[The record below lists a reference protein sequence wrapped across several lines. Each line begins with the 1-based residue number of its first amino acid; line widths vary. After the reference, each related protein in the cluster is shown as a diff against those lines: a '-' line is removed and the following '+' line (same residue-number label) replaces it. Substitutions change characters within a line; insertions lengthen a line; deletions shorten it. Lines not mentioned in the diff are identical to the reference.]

1 VNPLETRQACLYHH
15 SIKLLSCSMEV
26 IEMGWVVEQIQYL
39 NRAIF
44 IFVLY
49 FIVYV
54 KNSRII
60 RQESRPL
67 TILE

>member
-1 VNPLETRQACLYHH
+1 
-15 SIKLLSCSMEV
+15 MEV

-49 FIVYV
+49 LIVYV